1 MSEIII
7 LAEVINN
14 TLKESTAE
22 VISAASSLGDSLT
35 VIVPGTSPE
44 SAASIASTYEGI
56 ERVIALQDDCFA
68 NFDPTSHS
76 NTTPLHRLGI
86 RLLSRTGY
94 LYKKSDKD
102 GCICLVPKAGF

>member
-44 SAASIASTYEGI
+44 SAASIAATYEGI
-56 ERVIALQDDCFA
+56 ERVIEISLSKEEQMEFSNSVDSVKGLIDACIKI
-68 NFDPTSHS
+68 DPS
-76 NTTPLHRLGI
+76 LG
-86 RLLSRTGY
+86 
-94 LYKKSDKD
+94 KK
-102 GCICLVPKAGF
+102 